1 MRPVDLARRHG
12 LSTQAVRNYED
23 AGIIPPAHR
32 SRTGYRDY
40 TAAHAA
46 GLSAYLLLIPAFGYA
61 TSRRIMQAVTSGRLD
76 EALEYVDDGHAL
88 LARDRNTLRTVEAAL
103 SHLGASTPDTP
114 DTPDTPGTPDTPDTT
129 AGIRAPYSIGEL
141 ARHLALNPATLRAWE
156 RAGVLTPHRDP
167 RGYRQ
172 YLAQDVR
179 DAELAHL
186 LRRGGQPLRTVAT
199 VLGELR
205 DAGSL
210 DALTRTLEGWRRDLT
225 SRGTAQLYAAGQL
238 SAYLDSLDG
247 SARTGSAPE
256 HVPH

>member
-46 GLSAYLLLIPAFGYA
+46 GLAAYLALVPAFGYS
-61 TSRRIMQAVTSGRLD
+61 TSRRIMHAVTGGRLD

-103 SHLGASTPDTP
+103 SHLEAATPDAAA
-114 DTPDTPGTPDTPDTT
+114 GTRT
-129 AGIRAPYSIGEL
+129 PYSVGEL
-141 ARHLALNPATLRAWE
+141 ARHLSLNPATLRAWE
-156 RAGVLTPHRDP
+156 RAGVLTPQRDSRTGHR
-167 RGYRQ
+167 R

-186 LRRGGQPLRTVAT
+186 LRRGGQPLGTIAT

-210 DALTRTLEGWRRDLT
+210 DALARTLEPWRRDLT
-225 SRGTAQLYAAGQL
+225 SRGLAQLYAAGQL
-238 SAYLDSLDG
+238 STYLDSLDG

-256 HVPH
+256 HGPH

>member
-12 LSTQAVRNYED
+12 LSTQAVRNYEA

-40 TAAHAA
+40 TATHAA
-46 GLSAYLLLIPAFGYA
+46 GLAAYLALVPAFGYS
-61 TSRRIMQAVTSGRLD
+61 TSRRIMHAVTGGRLD
-76 EALEYVDDGHAL
+76 EALEYVDDGHSL
-88 LARDRNTLRTVEAAL
+88 LTRDRNTLRTVEAAL
-103 SHLGASTPDTP
+103 SHLGASTQNAAASTR
-114 DTPDTPGTPDTPDTT
+114 T
-129 AGIRAPYSIGEL
+129 PYSIGEL
-141 ARHLALNPATLRAWE
+141 ARHLALNPATLRTWE
-156 RAGVLTPHRDP
+156 RAGVLAPQRDP
-167 RGYRQ
+167 RGHRQ

-186 LRRGGQPLRTVAT
+186 LRRGGRPLGTIAT

-210 DALTRTLEGWRRDLT
+210 EALARTLEGWRRDLT
-225 SRGTAQLYAAGQL
+225 SRGMAQLYAAGQL
-238 SAYLDSLDG
+238 STYLDSLDG

-256 HVPH
+256 HGPP

>member
-12 LSTQAVRNYED
+12 LSPQTVRNYED

-40 TAAHAA
+40 TATHAA
-46 GLSAYLLLIPAFGYA
+46 GLTAYLALVPAFGYSA
-61 TSRRIMQAVTSGRLD
+61 SRRIMYAATGGRLD

-88 LARDRNTLRTVEAAL
+88 LARDRGTLRTVEAAL
-103 SHLGASTPDTP
+103 SHLGAAAPDAAA
-114 DTPDTPGTPDTPDTT
+114 GT
-129 AGIRAPYSIGEL
+129 RAPYSIGEL
-141 ARHLALNPATLRAWE
+141 ARHLALNPATLRTWE
-156 RAGVLTPHRDP
+156 RAGVLTPRRDP
-167 RGYRQ
+167 RGHRR

-186 LRRGGQPLRTVAT
+186 LRRGGRPLGAIAT

-210 DALTRTLEGWRRDLT
+210 EALARTLEGWRRDLT
-225 SRGTAQLYAAGQL
+225 SRGRAQLYAAGQL
-238 SAYLDSLDG
+238 SAYLDALDR
-247 SARTGSAPE
+247 SARTG
-256 HVPH
+256 